1 LPDGE
6 DAGAS
11 DASTSLYATRY
22 LRKYMNAKVFCSIL
36 VNAAALVMLQ
46 SAGAQA
52 VPPADNTKSNQ
63 TDASNREVTA
73 DTQKE
78 NDTDRGLVQ
87 RIRKSLMADK
97 DLSMYA
103 HNVKV
108 ISINGQVTLNG
119 VVRSDDEKSKVAGLA
134 EEVAGKQHVVN
145 DLKVAPP
152 KS

>member
-1 LPDGE
+1 
-6 DAGAS
+6 
-11 DASTSLYATRY
+11 
-22 LRKYMNAKVFCSIL
+22 MNAKLFCSIV
-36 VNAAALVMLQ
+36 VNAAALLMLQ
-46 SAGAQA
+46 SASAQI

-78 NDTDRGLVQ
+78 NDTDRALVQ

-108 ISINGQVTLNG
+108 ISVNGQVTLNG

-134 EEVAGKQHVVN
+134 EEVAGKQHVVD